1 VLGHSLRSIGLEQEE
16 LGIDGR
22 DQSKHVT
29 CSIGQSDTVKTAQD
43 SPAIRLRND
52 FVSRTSNWLIFIVLS
67 EIRRL
72 ELNVLDQRSD
82 VQQQLAS
89 SRHTPIHFPLI
100 EVPLPAVCL
109 EGEKEKSNA
118 IVIGNVNIFPL

>member
-52 FVSRTSNWLIFIVLS
+52 FVSRTSNWLIFTVLS

-89 SRHTPIHFPLI
+89 SRHTRTHIHFPLI
-100 EVPLPAVCL
+100 EVPLPAFYF
-109 EGEKEKSNA
+109 GRRSQMQ
-118 IVIGNVNIFPL
+118 